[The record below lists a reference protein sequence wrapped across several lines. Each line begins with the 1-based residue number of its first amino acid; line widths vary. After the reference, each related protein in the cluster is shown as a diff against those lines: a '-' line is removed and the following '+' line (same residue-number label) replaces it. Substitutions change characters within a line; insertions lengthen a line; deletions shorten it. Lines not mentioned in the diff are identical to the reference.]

1 MSKIIPMTTTTRGER
16 SALDEFLPEV
26 TFTSQPAVDAS
37 ALLDPADVRLDPI
50 GPRTDPT
57 LALRKTDTGSVQSDV
72 QMWPMAAAACVALG
86 VSLLA
91 LALFARIG
99 HF

>member
-26 TFTSQPAVDAS
+26 TFTPQPAVDAS
-37 ALLDPADVRLDPI
+37 AFLDPADVRLDPI
-50 GPRTDPT
+50 EPHNDLRVAPR
-57 LALRKTDTGSVQSDV
+57 RTDTGAVQSDV
-72 QMWPMAAAACVALG
+72 QVWPMAAAACVALG